1 MEPHHNLRIPL
12 WRLGATERRCSDVWP
27 AFSLAVPV
35 YRGSFENPEMMW
47 DVSGGFTVRQHLLK
61 LRQGVSMKLCA
72 QELVRDHAKGPT
84 IVRIPKKA
92 AIALLA
98 GISIAGIAG
107 ASAATLGTLT
117 STSLGSGDS
126 VVAACD
132 TDGIGI
138 SYTTA
143 YSASA
148 QKYQVSAVNFSG
160 VNPACTT
167 KAASVSLRNG
177 TTELQTTSVGS
188 ITVATTSF
196 SITLGT
202 PVEAALVNG
211 TSLII
216 SG

>member
-1 MEPHHNLRIPL
+1 
-12 WRLGATERRCSDVWP
+12 
-27 AFSLAVPV
+27 
-35 YRGSFENPEMMW
+35 
-47 DVSGGFTVRQHLLK
+47 
-61 LRQGVSMKLCA
+61 MKLCA

-98 GISIAGIAG
+98 GIAIAGIAG

>member
-1 MEPHHNLRIPL
+1 
-12 WRLGATERRCSDVWP
+12 
-27 AFSLAVPV
+27 
-35 YRGSFENPEMMW
+35 MW
-47 DVSGGFTVRQHLLK
+47 DVTGGFTFRKNLLK
-61 LRQGVSMKLCA
+61 LRLGLSMKLRA
-72 QELVRDHAKGPT
+72 QDRVRDQAEGPT
-84 IVRIPKKA
+84 IVRIPKRA

-98 GISIAGIAG
+98 GVSIAGIAG

-132 TDGIGI
+132 TDGMGI
-138 SYTTA
+138 TYTTA
-143 YSASA
+143 YSALA
-148 QKYQVSAVNFSG
+148 QRYQVTAVNFSG

-167 KAASVSLRNG
+167 KAASLSLRNG
-177 TTELQTTSVGS
+177 TTELQTTSVAS
-188 ITVATTSF
+188 ITVAATSF

-202 PVEAALVNG
+202 AVEAALVNG